1 MEVYKQPK
9 LVPFLKWAGGKRW
22 LIDKEPQVF
31 PQEFNTYFEPFL
43 GSAAVYF
50 FLRPQSAVLSDL
62 NQELVDT
69 YNALKS
75 DWKLVRR
82 YLMAHNNRHS
92 KDYYYEVR
100 AQRPRSLYSRAARML
115 YLNRTCWNGL
125 YRVNLKGE
133 FNVPI
138 GTKKSAILDTDD
150 FEITANQLNGA
161 EIICRD
167 FEEIID
173 SARLGD
179 FVFVDPPYTV
189 KHNFNGFI
197 KYNETLFAWDDQV
210 RLKKT
215 VDRAVS
221 RGVKVLVLNAAHASV
236 EELYS
241 EYEMRKI
248 SRKNVLS
255 GKSEFRGS
263 YEELLVKCW

>member
-1 MEVYKQPK
+1 MDIITQPRMI
-9 LVPFLKWAGGKRW
+9 PFLKWAGGKRW

-50 FLRPQSAVLSDL
+50 YLRPKSAVLSDL

-69 YNALKS
+69 YNALKT
-75 DWKLVRR
+75 DWELVRR
-82 YLMAHNNRHS
+82 YLVAHNNRHS

-138 GTKKSAILDTDD
+138 GTKQNALLDTDD
-150 FEITANQLNGA
+150 FETTASQLSGA
-161 EIICRD
+161 DIICRD
-167 FEEIID
+167 FETTID
-173 SARLGD
+173 SAKQDD

-189 KHNFNGFI
+189 KHNYNGFI
-197 KYNETLFAWDDQV
+197 KYNETLFAWEDQV
-210 RLKKT
+210 RLKLAI
-215 VDRAVS
+215 DRAAS
-221 RGVKVLVLNAAHASV
+221 RGVKVLVLNAAHSSI
-236 EELYS
+236 EELYC
-241 EYEMRKI
+241 EYQMKKL

-255 GKSEFRGS
+255 GKAEFRGT
-263 YEELLVKCW
+263 YEELVVRCW